1 MITSLQQVTV
11 ENEESA
17 NLSKW
22 LGILT
27 HLNGNKPIKKELTTS
42 IEQYYDYYWSQ
53 DKNYAIKAE
62 DKANFSDDLQIHQQT
77 EIYKGYLFADF
88 IYMFRIPFRMTKDNQ
103 ADLDAEQE
111 VNKAFYGWEDTQYS
125 QFMMQILSKLEP
137 RFYQA
142 DDYILLEGDEVNEQI
157 FVIPHTNSSTFQKLK
172 VGKYTIGFTEGNK
185 RYFHLKFG
193 KSTIVGGYENTF
205 AKNSLYFYKALNFID
220 AYGLRTESL
229 MPIMDK
235 FPKFHAQ
242 YSTYMVDHYH
252 IIINKPMLN
261 FKHDIITSIFQGKEG
276 ELKSK
281 EVERQLEEAEKTYHN
296 DFKEIQKK
304 L

>member
-1 MITSLQQVTV
+1 
-11 ENEESA
+11 
-17 NLSKW
+17 
-22 LGILT
+22 
-27 HLNGNKPIKKELTTS
+27 
-42 IEQYYDYYWSQ
+42 
-53 DKNYAIKAE
+53 
-62 DKANFSDDLQIHQQT
+62 
-77 EIYKGYLFADF
+77 
-88 IYMFRIPFRMTKDNQ
+88 
-103 ADLDAEQE
+103 
-111 VNKAFYGWEDTQYS
+111 
-125 QFMMQILSKLEP
+125 MMQILSKLEP

-242 YSTYMVDHYH
+242 YSTYMVDHYQNH
-252 IIINKPMLN
+252 LVIRNILTLVLTTI
-261 FKHDIITSIFQGKEG
+261 
-276 ELKSK
+276 
-281 EVERQLEEAEKTYHN
+281 
-296 DFKEIQKK
+296 
-304 L
+304 